1 LTAVATSTYV
11 FQIEDTC
18 FDLAD
23 SDEQSRSVASQYADA
38 GTTRHTVIFGP
49 GYGTAAPLPSRDALE
64 THLLDALCAALVP
77 GALLPANG
85 REATSRRDPAQ
96 PDQSIDDLQLNLRAY
111 VSWLKHD
118 GATPERVLV
127 AVKGLLGPSLARL
140 ARSLAPDCDSPL
152 SRIVEWTVVE
162 YYRGD

>member
-1 LTAVATSTYV
+1 M
-11 FQIEDTC
+11 
-18 FDLAD
+18 
-23 SDEQSRSVASQYADA
+23 
-38 GTTRHTVIFGP
+38 IFGP
-49 GYGTAAPLPSRDALE
+49 GFGATAPLPARDALE

-77 GALLPANG
+77 GALLPPNG
-85 REATSRRDPAQ
+85 REVSSRCDPAQ
-96 PDQSIDDLQLNLRAY
+96 PAQAIDDLRLNLRAY

-127 AVKGLLGPSLARL
+127 AVKRLLGPSLATL
-140 ARSLAPDCDSPL
+140 ARSLVPDCDSPL

>member
-1 LTAVATSTYV
+1 LTAIATLTYV
-11 FQIEDTC
+11 FQIEDTR

-49 GYGTAAPLPSRDALE
+49 GYDTAVPLPSRDALE

-85 REATSRRDPAQ
+85 REVHSRRDPAQ
-96 PDQSIDDLQLNLRAY
+96 SDQAIDDLRLNLRAY

-127 AVKGLLGPSLARL
+127 AVKRLLGPSLAKL
-140 ARSLAPDCDSPL
+140 ARSLVPDCDSPL